1 MTVLILSFCMF
12 QSLPLLRFNREG
24 NLLAVTTA
32 DDGFKILANAVGLK
46 MFKVNESTES
56 ATIKV
61 AMIFLVCFVS
71 YYQLFFFLTS
81 SWTFFCLCLNRH
93 LAHLQSQMLV
103 RSMINPKGA
112 LLLRLLHL
120 RLILVYLFCSVLF

>member
-1 MTVLILSFCMF
+1 MSLLMTVLILSFCTF
-12 QSLPLLRFNREG
+12 QSLPRLRFNREG

-56 ATIKV
+56 AVIKV
-61 AMIFLVCFVS
+61 AMIFSVCFFS

-81 SWTFFCLCLNRH
+81 S
-93 LAHLQSQMLV
+93 
-103 RSMINPKGA
+103 
-112 LLLRLLHL
+112 
-120 RLILVYLFCSVLF
+120 

>member
-12 QSLPLLRFNREG
+12 QSLPLVRFNREG

-61 AMIFLVCFVS
+61 AMIFFVCFVS

-81 SWTFFCLCLNRH
+81 SWT
-93 LAHLQSQMLV
+93 LV
-103 RSMINPKGA
+103 
-112 LLLRLLHL
+112 
-120 RLILVYLFCSVLF
+120 VCV